1 MAHRRSGLQHPASNF
16 KRQASN
22 LEHCNTLLATP
33 SGQLCYDLRA
43 MNPRR
48 LMLYLM
54 LNAAVSATATLTVL
68 WLWDRARPPV
78 NPPTAPTR
86 AAQAATSGGAAAAPP
101 PSGGGGP
108 PPPAPPPPPTP
119 RS

>member
-43 MNPRR
+43 MNPRH

-54 LNAAVSATATLTVL
+54 LI
-68 WLWDRARPPV
+68 
-78 NPPTAPTR
+78 
-86 AAQAATSGGAAAAPP
+86 
-101 PSGGGGP
+101 
-108 PPPAPPPPPTP
+108 PPPPPPGAPPVESGGPAPAPPTSGEVPPQTSATP
-119 RS
+119 TIHIVQSGDTLGR